1 MYCSQA
7 TQDTPAWKDVV
18 EDISK

>member
-7 TQDTPAWKDVV
+7 TQDTLAWKDIY
-18 EDISK
+18 EDK